1 MTTVNISAMK
11 RLPLLLF
18 VLLSGCALFQR
29 TARPPHAPV
38 EEASRIQFPQDLP
51 TEGLQELSG
60 PMAAAIT
67 LAMDDF
73 RPLGTKPHRGATP
86 LEQCLYRRE
95 AFNVAAAPGPDGIM
109 FVRFSFSPANCAE
122 HEREVALDMG
132 ATYAVDV
139 AGARILAI
147 QQ

>member
-1 MTTVNISAMK
+1 MY
-11 RLPLLLF
+11 RLPLILCLL
-18 VLLSGCALFQR
+18 LQGCALFQR
-29 TARPPHAPV
+29 TARPAHASP
-38 EEASRIQFPQDLP
+38 EEASQVQFPRELP
-51 TEGLQELSG
+51 AAGLQELSG
-60 PMAAAIT
+60 PMAAAIA

-73 RPLGTKPHRGATP
+73 RPLGTHPHRDATP

-95 AFNVAAAPGPDGIM
+95 AFNVAAAPGPNGWV

-122 HEREVALDMG
+122 HEREIVLDMG

-147 QQ
+147 QP